1 MSLVSD
7 IKLIR
12 TDITLDLSQKSEKGM
27 LLHPH
32 PALLVVQS
40 RAWDLQTVWDI
51 SVFQNIM
58 ANRRPM
64 LDRVDTTASETF
76 KWALSTKLFPTPD
89 CSVPMLQDFLRRR
102 WGYNRH
108 TLLGVHTG
116 TSDYSIHAE
125 YRHLK
130 TSRVKIICMCWIR
143 STHRHGCVRAKLNFW
158 GAKWNN
164 KHMLSSMWLVERRAD
179 WGILHKHKEKFHL
192 LLGTEPQGWSVRAHL
207 INKWFCHVWL
217 DTVASQT

>member
-76 KWALSTKLFPTPD
+76 K
-89 CSVPMLQDFLRRR
+89 
-102 WGYNRH
+102 
-108 TLLGVHTG
+108 
-116 TSDYSIHAE
+116 
-125 YRHLK
+125 
-130 TSRVKIICMCWIR
+130 
-143 STHRHGCVRAKLNFW
+143 
-158 GAKWNN
+158 
-164 KHMLSSMWLVERRAD
+164 
-179 WGILHKHKEKFHL
+179 
-192 LLGTEPQGWSVRAHL
+192 
-207 INKWFCHVWL
+207 
-217 DTVASQT
+217 